1 MVNVEDWQIYSF
13 GTVSS
18 TNDVIKEYCH
28 ESGRRIAV
36 IAELQTAGRGRRG
49 RSWISRSGNLFFSL
63 ALEFDCRQTGKLVL
77 LCGLSLLQT
86 VKKLNPAADAILKW
100 PNDVLL
106 NGGKVSGMLLEK
118 GEGNYIICGIGV
130 NVGVNPQVENA
141 IYQVTSL
148 AEAGINTTP
157 QEVMS
162 LYLKFFSQNLSLLQ
176 TGKFAALRE
185 EWLKN
190 AKSLNGEITVRTEK
204 GTLTGIFRG
213 LDENAELLLETAGE
227 IKRIL
232 AGDVF
237 FVEK

>member
-1 MVNVEDWQIYSF
+1 MDDVKDWEIHSF

-18 TNDVIKEYCH
+18 TNDIIKDYCRKR
-28 ESGRRIAV
+28 GKKFAV
-36 IAELQTAGRGRRG
+36 IAEKQTAGRGRRG
-49 RSWISRSGNLFFSL
+49 RSWLSGNGNLFFSL

-86 VKKLNPAADAILKW
+86 VKKMNPAADAVLKW

-130 NVGVNPQVENA
+130 NVAVSPQVKDA
-141 IYQVTSL
+141 AYQVTSL
-148 AEAGINTTP
+148 TEAGIKTTP
-157 QEVMS
+157 RELMN

-190 AKSLNGEITVRTEK
+190 AKNLNGEITVRTEK
-204 GTLTGIFRG
+204 CTLTGIFRG

-227 IKRIL
+227 IKKIL